1 MVMALRVAV
10 AVLLALL
17 ALPTP
22 LEAQGFW
29 QFLFGKGTPPP
40 PSRSQPGSSLPPSP
54 GPASPYRGLS
64 APWPYPG
71 SPFSPYAPE
80 PEFAPAPYVQSG
92 TYRTM
97 CVRLCD
103 GFYFPISNAV
113 PGSSLARD
121 ADACAA
127 SCTSEARLFYYPNGG
142 GDVEGMV
149 DLTGMAYAALPNAF
163 RYRKALVE
171 GCRCRPQPWA
181 DSERARHRAYA
192 QGGAPVAPVAG
203 AASSRPQAPIALT
216 PAPRLPAA
224 DGERMLVRPQPVPR
238 YVEPWQPPWPFN
250 DGGYGTGRSRYM
262 WRP

>member
-1 MVMALRVAV
+1 MALRVAV
-10 AVLLALL
+10 GLLLGLL
-17 ALPTP
+17 ALPAP
-22 LEAQGFW
+22 VEAQGFW
-29 QFLFGKGTPPP
+29 QFLFGKAAPRP
-40 PSRSQPGSSLPPSP
+40 PSSRPQPESSPPTSLAP
-54 GPASPYRGLS
+54 TSPYRGPA
-64 APWPYPG
+64 APWPFAG

-80 PEFAPAPYVQSG
+80 PEDAPGPYVQSG
-92 TYRTM
+92 GTYRTL

-127 SCTSEARLFYYPNGG
+127 SCSSEARLFYYANAG

-149 DLTGMAYAALPNAF
+149 DLAGMAYVALPNAF

-171 GCRCRPQPWA
+171 GCRCRAQPWA

-192 QGGAPVAPVAG
+192 QGGAVAPIAG
-203 AASSRPQAPIALT
+203 AEPSQPQAPIAAV
-216 PAPRLPAA
+216 PPPRPLAA
-224 DGERMLVRPQPVPR
+224 EGERMLARPQPVPR
-238 YVEPWQPPWPFN
+238 HVEPWQPPWPFY
-250 DGGYGTGRSRYM
+250 DGASGPPRSRYM